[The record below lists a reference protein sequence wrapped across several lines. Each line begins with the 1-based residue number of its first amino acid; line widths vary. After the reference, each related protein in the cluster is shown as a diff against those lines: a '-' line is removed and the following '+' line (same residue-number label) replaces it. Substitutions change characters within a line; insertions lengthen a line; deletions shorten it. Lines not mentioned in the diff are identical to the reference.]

1 MCMCWGGL
9 FFFFKKSSFRVC
21 LSPCRSLY
29 LFSFFP
35 PVKYFDVVQC
45 LWLTKNICVWMLCKV
60 LSELCFHWNERA
72 FAKSERCWVL
82 KLR

>member
-1 MCMCWGGL
+1 MCMCWGGT
-9 FFFFKKSSFRVC
+9 FKEKKKSSFRVC

-45 LWLTKNICVWMLCKV
+45 LWLKKNLRLDVMQG
-60 LSELCFHWNERA
+60 
-72 FAKSERCWVL
+72 AK
-82 KLR
+82 

>member
-9 FFFFKKSSFRVC
+9 FFFFFFKSSFRVC

-45 LWLTKNICVWMLCKV
+45 FWLKKNLRLDVMQG
-60 LSELCFHWNERA
+60 
-72 FAKSERCWVL
+72 AK
-82 KLR
+82 